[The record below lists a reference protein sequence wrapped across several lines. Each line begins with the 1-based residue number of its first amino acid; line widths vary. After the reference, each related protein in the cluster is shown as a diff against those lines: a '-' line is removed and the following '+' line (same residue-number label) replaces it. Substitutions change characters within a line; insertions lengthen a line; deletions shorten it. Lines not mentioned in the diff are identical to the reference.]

1 MMENTRR
8 FKFPKAV
15 VFGITALYIV
25 LILATYFLFHDG
37 PTEVCAKKMISAQ
50 IVAMLFQGV
59 LNYVNYRSENKI
71 VILTTLFISTTIM
84 LGAISAFFNLRMMC
98 EFYGF

>member
-8 FKFPKAV
+8 FKFPKTV
-15 VFGITALYIV
+15 VFGITALYIL

-59 LNYVNYRSENKI
+59 FNYVNYRSENKI
-71 VILTTLFISTTIM
+71 VILATLFISATIM
-84 LGAISAFFNLRMMC
+84 IGAISAFFNLRMMC